1 MSTYGAIY
9 ALLVVHARTEEEEE
23 VAMTSKHHL
32 GVEVVRVEV
41 VVVGELSAGGDVFQS
56 KQRQTIHAVHV
67 PTPSAH
73 TVHQLID

>member
-56 KQRQTIHAVHV
+56 KQRQTIHAVDV

-73 TVHQLID
+73 TEHQLQH